1 MMDLSHDDQG
11 LLVIQEPIYLW
22 WTGWDR
28 AKGRKHPASYY
39 MPEIWRCH
47 AHPDWQGEDIPQSRI
62 AEWDAS
68 GEFQERPGGP
78 RAIWEHES
86 VQAHVLLHRRSRD
99 I

>member
-28 AKGRKHPASYY
+28 AKGRK
-39 MPEIWRCH
+39 
-47 AHPDWQGEDIPQSRI
+47 HPDWQGEDIPQSRI